1 MVCELCGKTGAYH
14 FHDNAPSYC
23 PHCKHYITSQS
34 FTKLKMRALKL
45 DKIMNRMKT
54 WKMNNHI

>member
-23 PHCKHYITSQS
+23 PHCKQYITSQS
-34 FTKLKMRALKL
+34 FNKLKMRALKL
-45 DKIMNRMKT
+45 SIIISKMKN
-54 WKMNNHI
+54 KCDA

>member
-23 PHCKHYITSQS
+23 PHCKQYITSQS
-34 FTKLKMRALKL
+34 FDKSKMRALKL
-45 DKIMNRMKT
+45 SKIIKRMK
-54 WKMNNHI
+54 ND